1 MNPLNSAFIW
11 ICRTDLAT
19 IRIDLDPD
27 QQHVS

>member
-1 MNPLNSAFIW
+1 MNPLNSGFIW
-11 ICRTDLAT
+11 IAGTDLAT